1 MAGSDSSMS
10 ALNTLLAPGSVA
22 RIGASPDVHKIRG
35 QVLSLLRKN
44 GFGGRIVP
52 VNPSYEAIDG
62 LPCFPTVAAVGD
74 PVDLAVI
81 AIPAAD
87 VLPALEACAAA
98 GTRNAVIISSGF
110 AEDDAAQHADFP
122 HCALL
127 FASPQGLWGLSCR
140 SGFRRWS
147 NHSVAQAWSRGDEGS
162 AMTGPAAALTSPNVA
177 IGGGALMT
185 FRTRFTDLVGVRHPI
200 MQGGM
205 MWVGRAELASAVSN
219 AGGLG
224 VSTALTQPTLDD
236 LRREI
241 DRCRAMTDAPFA
253 VNLTILPSVSPPP
266 YAAYRKAIIDSGVR
280 IVETAGAKPQ
290 EHIEEFRAHGII
302 VIHKCTSARH
312 ALSAQRMGVDAV
324 SIDGFEWRRSRRSPA
339 SARTV
344 RPPPQ
349 GSARAPGRRP
359 RRGAPQRSAGDR

>member
-22 RIGASPDVHKIRG
+22 LIGASPDVHKIRG

-147 NHSVAQAWSRGDEGS
+147 NHSIPVTVHSLR
-162 AMTGPAAALTSPNVA
+162 PARP
-177 IGGGALMT
+177 
-185 FRTRFTDLVGVRHPI
+185 
-200 MQGGM
+200 
-205 MWVGRAELASAVSN
+205 
-219 AGGLG
+219 
-224 VSTALTQPTLDD
+224 
-236 LRREI
+236 
-241 DRCRAMTDAPFA
+241 
-253 VNLTILPSVSPPP
+253 
-266 YAAYRKAIIDSGVR
+266 
-280 IVETAGAKPQ
+280 
-290 EHIEEFRAHGII
+290 
-302 VIHKCTSARH
+302 
-312 ALSAQRMGVDAV
+312 
-324 SIDGFEWRRSRRSPA
+324 WRRA
-339 SARTV
+339 AW
-344 RPPPQ
+344 Q
-349 GSARAPGRRP
+349 
-359 RRGAPQRSAGDR
+359 